1 MIILFLFCVAVVVG
15 VASWLVQGW
24 FRLAYRRYQS
34 AFQREAKARLSE
46 FFLFFDPAQ
55 LWSLNLILCG
65 GLALVVYILS
75 GSLWLS
81 GLVAGLSLIAPQ
93 AAIAGLRRR
102 RLARFDEQL
111 PDLIQALAGALRAG
125 SGVQAALRHIVV
137 QAPAPL
143 AQEFGLM
150 LREQRMGV
158 SFEQALAALYRR
170 MPTEGTGLLV
180 SSLNIAVQSGGNL
193 AETLE
198 RIAATLRARLHLLAR
213 VRALTSQGKLQ
224 AWVMACLPFLLALAL
239 EALDPDSMA
248 HLWHTRSGW
257 AVIGVIIG
265 LELLGVMFIRRIV
278 RIEI

>member
-24 FRLAYRRYQS
+24 FRLAYRRYQL

-170 MPTEGTGLLV
+170 VPTEGTGLLV

>member
-1 MIILFLFCVAVVVG
+1 MIILFLFCVAVVAG

-24 FRLAYRRYQS
+24 CRLAYQRYQS

-65 GLALVVYILS
+65 GLALIVYMLS

-81 GLVAGLSLIAPQ
+81 GVIAGLSLIAPQ
-93 AAIAGLRRR
+93 TAIAGLRRR
-102 RLARFDEQL
+102 RLTRFDEQL

-137 QAPAPL
+137 QAPTPL

-170 MPTEGTGLLV
+170 VPTEGTGLLV
-180 SSLNIAVQSGGNL
+180 SSLSIAVQSGGNM

-198 RIAATLRARLHLLAR
+198 RIAATLRARRHLLAR

-224 AWVMACLPFLLALAL
+224 AWVMACLPFFLALAL
-239 EALDPDSMA
+239 EAIDPDSMA
-248 HLWHTRSGW
+248 YLWHTRAGW

-278 RIEI
+278 SIEI

>member
-170 MPTEGTGLLV
+170 VPTEGTGLLV

-224 AWVMACLPFLLALAL
+224 A
-239 EALDPDSMA
+239 
-248 HLWHTRSGW
+248 
-257 AVIGVIIG
+257 
-265 LELLGVMFIRRIV
+265 
-278 RIEI
+278 